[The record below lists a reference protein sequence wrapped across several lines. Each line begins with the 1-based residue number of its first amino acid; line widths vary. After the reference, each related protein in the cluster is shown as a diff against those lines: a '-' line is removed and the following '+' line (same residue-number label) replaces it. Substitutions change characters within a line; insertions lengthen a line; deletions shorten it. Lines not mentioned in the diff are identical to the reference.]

1 MSSQSVKQ
9 IKTNRRSSSAL
20 SDEAPKVTQAMLDK
34 ALFRVGLQ
42 DVPRKQRVNIMLD
55 TGVIAAFKAQAGD
68 RGYQTLINEALKQH
82 LHQQDLEDLLRKVV
96 REELTHTH

>member
-9 IKTNRRSSSAL
+9 TKTSRLSSSVI

-34 ALFRVGLQ
+34 ASFRVGLQ
-42 DVPRKQRVNIMLD
+42 EVPRKLRVNIMLD

-68 RGYQTLINEALKQH
+68 RGYQTLINEALKQY

-96 REELTHTH
+96 REELTHAH

>member
-9 IKTNRRSSSAL
+9 TKTSRHSSSVI
-20 SDEAPKVTQAMLDK
+20 SDEAPKVTQAMLNK
-34 ALFRVGLQ
+34 ASFRVGLQ
-42 DVPRKQRVNIMLD
+42 EVPRKLRVNIMLD

-68 RGYQTLINEALKQH
+68 RGYQTLINEALKQY

-96 REELTHTH
+96 REELTHAH

>member
-1 MSSQSVKQ
+1 
-9 IKTNRRSSSAL
+9 
-20 SDEAPKVTQAMLDK
+20 MLDK
-34 ALFRVGLQ
+34 ARFRVGLQ

>member
-34 ALFRVGLQ
+34 ARFRVGLQ

>member
-1 MSSQSVKQ
+1 MSSQSEKQ
-9 IKTNRRSSSAL
+9 IKTNRHSSSAM

-34 ALFRVGLQ
+34 ARFRVGLQ
-42 DVPRKQRVNIMLD
+42 EVPRKQRVNIMLD

-68 RGYQTLINEALKQH
+68 RGYQTLINEALKQY

-96 REELTHTH
+96 REELTHAH

>member
-9 IKTNRRSSSAL
+9 IRTNRRSSSAT

-34 ALFRVGLQ
+34 ARFRVGLQ
-42 DVPRKQRVNIMLD
+42 EVPRKQRVNIMLD

-68 RGYQTLINEALKQH
+68 RGYQTLINEALKQY
-82 LHQQDLEDLLRKVV
+82 LHQQDLEELLRKVV
-96 REELTHTH
+96 REELTHAH